1 MFQLYTKLLQVK
13 TELDDIRLENTK
25 EREKLELMQMEVH
38 KRISVSI
45 LW

>member
-45 LW
+45 L